1 MKKVLITYMAVMAII
16 FSVPLF
22 SAKGGEKVNIK
33 NGDDVEIS
41 LFDTK
46 KGETVNISLE
56 EYIKGVLPAEVPA
69 SFSDEALKAQAVA
82 ARTYAYHKYLE
93 FSENPDKIPESHNG
107 AVLCTDSAHCE
118 AYMTKDSL
126 SEVHGQTWIDEYY
139 DKICS
144 AVDETAGEIM
154 VWEDEPILA
163 VFHSSSFGG
172 RTESSKDVWGSDV
185 PYLVSVES
193 GGEANHEGF
202 YSTVTFSD
210 EEFKNITR
218 DELGIELGDDKNTWF
233 GETVKT
239 EGGGVKSMVIGG
251 TAVSGTDIRRA
262 YGLRSTCFYINSMD
276 GEVTFSVEGFGHG
289 VGLSQY
295 GAENM
300 AKNGAS
306 YKEIL
311 EKYYQGASLSKI

>member
-1 MKKVLITYMAVMAII
+1 MKKVIITYMAVMAII
-16 FSVPLF
+16 FSIPLF
-22 SAKGGEKVNIK
+22 SPKDKGGENANKT
-33 NGDDVEIS
+33 VEIS
-41 LFDTK
+41 LFDTN

-56 EYIKGVLPAEVPA
+56 DYVKGVLPAEVPG
-69 SFSDEALKAQAVA
+69 SFDTEALKAQAVA

-93 FSENPDKIPESHNG
+93 FKENPNSVPENHKG
-107 AVLCTDSAHCE
+107 AALCTDSTHCE
-118 AYMTKDSL
+118 AYMTKESL
-126 SEVHGQTWIDEYY
+126 AQVHGQEWIDEYY

-144 AVDETAGEIM
+144 AADMTKGEIM

-202 YSTVTFSD
+202 YSSVTFSD

-218 DELGIELGDDKNTWF
+218 DELGIELSDDKNTWF

-239 EGGGVKSMVIGG
+239 EGGGVKTVVIGG
-251 TAVSGTDIRRA
+251 TAVSGTDVRRRTGYLPPA
-262 YGLRSTCFYINSMD
+262 FI
-276 GEVTFSVEGFGHG
+276 
-289 VGLSQY
+289 
-295 GAENM
+295 
-300 AKNGAS
+300 
-306 YKEIL
+306 
-311 EKYYQGASLSKI
+311 